1 MSLRGEFTVMNST
14 TTQTSFRA
22 LSNNALISARVAST
36 DHVRVE
42 FLRCGTEATVEW
54 NVARPEFS
62 LMWVRDK
69 GSNARFTF
77 AGRQSDNIA
86 PGRANF
92 WFFPEGTDAHGQLT
106 GKGAYDCA
114 GVFVDPAFLS
124 STVKEALAEPLA
136 GFSHDAL
143 GRAFDEL
150 AGEMTDP
157 DEVLPLFTDGW
168 AMQALS
174 YVARA
179 SRAPQ
184 PSRSAIGSG
193 LAPWQLR
200 RAQEMFRS
208 DLSENLS
215 LGDVARACKLSVSHF
230 ARAFKA
236 STGIPPHQ
244 WVMTARI
251 EMARGMLA
259 GSPTPLVEVAGVCG
273 FADQSHFSRV
283 FARMTGTSPGA
294 WRREYRV

>member
-1 MSLRGEFTVMNST
+1 MSLTIS
-14 TTQTSFRA
+14 QSSIRA
-22 LSNNALISARVAST
+22 LSADALISSRIAST

-42 FLRCGTEATVEW
+42 FLRCGSDATLEW
-54 NVARPEFS
+54 SVPRPEVS

-69 GSNARFTF
+69 GSNARITL
-77 AGRQSDNIA
+77 AGRQPDIIA

-92 WFFPEGTDAHGQLT
+92 WFFPEGIDAQGELT

-114 GVFVDPAFLS
+114 GVFVDPQFLP
-124 STVKEALAEPLA
+124 STVKESLAEPIV

-150 AGEMTDP
+150 AGELTEP
-157 DEVLPLFTDGW
+157 DDVLPMFTEGW
-168 AMQALS
+168 AMQALA

-179 SRAPQ
+179 AKSKQ
-184 PSRSAIGSG
+184 PGRTTVGSG

-200 RAQEMFRS
+200 RAQEMFRA

-215 LGDVARACKLSVSHF
+215 LTSVAHACKLSVSHF

-251 EMARGMLA
+251 DMARNMLTN
-259 GSPTPLVEVAGVCG
+259 GSTPLVEVAGICG

-283 FARMTGTSPGA
+283 FARMMGTSPGA

>member
-1 MSLRGEFTVMNST
+1 M
-14 TTQTSFRA
+14 TQTSIRA
-22 LSNNALISARVAST
+22 LSTDALISARIAAT

-42 FLRCGTEATVEW
+42 FLRCGSATTLQW
-54 NVARPEFS
+54 NVTRPEVS

-69 GSNARFTF
+69 GSNAKFTL
-77 AGRQSDNIA
+77 AGRQSDSIA

-92 WFFPEGTDAHGQLT
+92 WFFPEGVDAHGELT

-114 GVFVDPAFLS
+114 GVFVDPSFLP
-124 STVKEALAEPLA
+124 STVKDSLAEPIA

-150 AGEMTDP
+150 AGELTEAG
-157 DEVLPLFTDGW
+157 EVLPLFTDGW
-168 AMQALS
+168 AMQALA

-179 SRAPQ
+179 KTVQPNRAAT
-184 PSRSAIGSG
+184 SSG

-215 LGDVARACKLSVSHF
+215 LNNVAQACKLSVSHF

-244 WVMTARI
+244 WVMAARI
-251 EMARGMLA
+251 EMARGLLTS
-259 GSPTPLVEVAGVCG
+259 SPTPLVEIAGMCG

-283 FARMTGTSPGA
+283 FARMMGTSPGA

>member
-1 MSLRGEFTVMNST
+1 MTM
-14 TTQTSFRA
+14 TQTSIRA
-22 LSNNALISARVAST
+22 LSTEALISSRIAST
-36 DHVRVE
+36 EHVRVE
-42 FLRCGTEATVEW
+42 FLRCGSATTLQW
-54 NVARPEFS
+54 SVARPEVS

-69 GSNARFTF
+69 GSNAKFTL

-92 WFFPEGTDAHGQLT
+92 WFFPEGSDAHGELT

-114 GVFVDPAFLS
+114 GVFVDPSFLPLG
-124 STVKEALAEPLA
+124 VKDSLAEPMA

-150 AGEMTDP
+150 AGELTEP

-168 AMQALS
+168 AMQALA

-179 SRAPQ
+179 RTTR
-184 PSRSAIGSG
+184 PSRTVTSSG

-208 DLSENLS
+208 DLSANLS
-215 LGDVARACKLSVSHF
+215 LNNVAQACKLSVSHF

-236 STGIPPHQ
+236 STSIPPHQ
-244 WVMTARI
+244 WVMAARI
-251 EMARGMLA
+251 EMARGLLTSSA
-259 GSPTPLVEVAGVCG
+259 TPLVEVAGMCG

-283 FARMTGTSPGA
+283 FARMMGTSPGA

>member
-1 MSLRGEFTVMNST
+1 M
-14 TTQTSFRA
+14 TQTSIRA
-22 LSNNALISARVAST
+22 LSTEALISSRIAST
-36 DHVRVE
+36 EHVRVE
-42 FLRCGTEATVEW
+42 FLRCGSATTLQW
-54 NVARPEFS
+54 SVARPEVS

-69 GSNARFTF
+69 GSNAKFTL

-92 WFFPEGTDAHGQLT
+92 WFFPEGSDAHGELT

-114 GVFVDPAFLS
+114 GVFVDPSFLPLG
-124 STVKEALAEPLA
+124 VKDSLAEPMA

-150 AGEMTDP
+150 AGELTEP

-168 AMQALS
+168 AMQALA

-179 SRAPQ
+179 KTTRPDRTVTS
-184 PSRSAIGSG
+184 SG

-208 DLSENLS
+208 DLSANLS
-215 LGDVARACKLSVSHF
+215 LNNVAQACKLSVSHF

-244 WVMTARI
+244 WVMAARI
-251 EMARGMLA
+251 EMARGLLNS
-259 GSPTPLVEVAGVCG
+259 SPTPLVEVAGMCG

-283 FARMTGTSPGA
+283 FARMMGTSPGA

>member
-1 MSLRGEFTVMNST
+1 M
-14 TTQTSFRA
+14 TQTSIRA
-22 LSNNALISARVAST
+22 LSTEALISSRIAST
-36 DHVRVE
+36 EHVRVE
-42 FLRCGTEATVEW
+42 FLRCGSATTLQW
-54 NVARPEFS
+54 SVARPEVS

-69 GSNARFTF
+69 GSNAKFTL

-92 WFFPEGTDAHGQLT
+92 WFFPEGSDAHGELT

-114 GVFVDPAFLS
+114 GVFVDPSFLPLG
-124 STVKEALAEPLA
+124 VKDSLAEPMA

-150 AGEMTDP
+150 AGELTEP

-168 AMQALS
+168 AMQALA

-179 SRAPQ
+179 RTTR
-184 PSRSAIGSG
+184 PSRTVTSSG

-208 DLSENLS
+208 DLSANLS
-215 LGDVARACKLSVSHF
+215 LNNVAQACKLSVSHF

-236 STGIPPHQ
+236 STSIPPHQ
-244 WVMTARI
+244 WVMAARI
-251 EMARGMLA
+251 EMARGLLTSSA
-259 GSPTPLVEVAGVCG
+259 TPLVEVAGMCG

-283 FARMTGTSPGA
+283 FARMMGTSPGA